1 MIAAFLKKPRA
12 MLHNGDDNPRCALP
26 GPRDSPPPHSH
37 RPFSD
42 ADVTFSDSSQG
53 GPIGTPLSKS
63 SAGSGSQISGR
74 FFVEPG
80 SDLGSRYHI
89 ESLLGEGG
97 MGSVYRA
104 YDRELDRTVAIKVI
118 RPGLVADPSAVQR
131 FKQELLLGSKVSH
144 KYILRIHDLGEVDGL
159 KFISMAFVDGDDLH
173 SILRRE
179 GRLPIDRALT
189 IAREIA
195 EALAAAH
202 AEGVIHRD
210 LKPHNILI
218 DRAGTAY
225 VSDFGLA
232 KSLAAAPDMTRS
244 GELLGTPRYMAPEQV
259 SGGQVD
265 HRVDLYAF
273 GLILYEMVTG
283 TVPFH
288 GDSAI
293 AELLMRV
300 QSKPPDPR
308 TVNADTPAP
317 LADVILR
324 CLETNPNLRYQSAED
339 ILADLD
345 IGVESPTSSRR
356 GHRRTQSIPLPLPP
370 AQPAPASRWSP
381 PRLAAGGAVV
391 ILLLAGAGWFVV
403 SRRQPSP
410 AASTQQKVAV
420 TAPQTR
426 YLAVLPFRVL
436 GDPGQLR
443 YVGDGVV
450 EALSS
455 RLFQLSNVTVVS
467 SRDVEQARNAP
478 SIADAAR
485 TLGANLIVEGTVQ
498 SAGDSL
504 RLVVNLHD
512 IATGKRTWS
521 RQFTGTRETL
531 FTLQDDI
538 YDGLVGVLGGST
550 RPEAIAHAA
559 DRPTDDIEAY
569 DLYLKGRDALRAGQ
583 DMKQLDAAIDYFQQA
598 VHKDPRFALAHTGLA
613 DASLTMYA
621 EKRDT
626 IWVERA
632 RASAERARE
641 LDDKLPEVHYALGS
655 VYSES
660 GRNAEAVVVLRRAL
674 ELAPNSDE
682 AYRRLGQAYQALGRR
697 AEAVDA
703 LTKAVGVNPYFW
715 VNHNMLGDAYL
726 QFGDHDK
733 ALDEFKRVTEL
744 EPTNPVGYSNIA
756 AAYFAQGKWEQCI
769 PAYEQSIK
777 LQPHWLTYSSLGTVY
792 FYLKRY
798 GDAVHM
804 FEQATALNPNDAITM
819 GNLADGLRWAGQRDR
834 SIATYGTALTLAF
847 KELQVNPKDTTTLA
861 MVAQYYAKSGND
873 ARARDFIQRARAI
886 DSKNASLL
894 YYEAIVHAL
903 AHRDAAALASLE
915 KSLAGGYSAREAA
928 EDPELHELAKS
939 EAFSRLISKY
949 SEGT

>member
-1 MIAAFLKKPRA
+1 M
-12 MLHNGDDNPRCALP
+12 P
-26 GPRDSPPPHSH
+26 GPRDSLPPHSH
-37 RPFSD
+37 RPSSD
-42 ADVTFSDSSQG
+42 ADVTVSDSSQG
-53 GPIGTPLSKS
+53 GTIGTPPSRAS
-63 SAGSGSQISGR
+63 GPSGSQLSGR
-74 FFVEPG
+74 YYVEPG
-80 SDLGSRYHI
+80 SDLGSRYHV
-89 ESLLGEGG
+89 ETLLGEGG

-118 RPGLVADPSAVQR
+118 RPGLVADASAVQR

-144 KYILRIHDLGEVDGL
+144 KHILRIHDLGEVDGL
-159 KFISMAFVDGDDLH
+159 KFISMAFVDGEDLH

-179 GRLPIDRALT
+179 GRLPIERAVAIGRQ
-189 IAREIA
+189 IAD
-195 EALAAAH
+195 ALAAAH

-218 DRAGTAY
+218 DRSGTAY

-259 SGGQVD
+259 SGGHVD

-293 AELLMRV
+293 AELLLRV

-317 LADVILR
+317 LAEVILR

-339 ILADLD
+339 ILAGLD
-345 IGVESPTSSRR
+345 FGIDSPSGSRR
-356 GHRRTQSIPLPLPP
+356 SHRRSQSMPPLPQVT
-370 AQPAPASRWSP
+370 APAPALWWSR
-381 PRLAAGGAVV
+381 RRVVIAAVAVLTLAAF
-391 ILLLAGAGWFVV
+391 AGWLVV
-403 SRRQPSP
+403 ARRAVP
-410 AASTQQKVAV
+410 AATPTATTQTTPAATQ
-420 TAPQTR
+420 QTR

-436 GDPGQLR
+436 GDPQQLR

-467 SRDVEQARNAP
+467 SRDVEQARGAA

-498 SAGDSL
+498 AAGDSL

-512 IATGKRTWS
+512 IGTGKRTWS
-521 RQFTGTRETL
+521 RQFTGTRENL

-538 YDGLVGVLGGST
+538 YDDLVAALGGST
-550 RPEAIAHAA
+550 RPEAVAHAA

-569 DLYLKGRDALRAGQ
+569 DLYLKGRDALRSGQ
-583 DMKQLDAAIDYFQQA
+583 DLQQLDTAIDLFQQA
-598 VHKDPRFALAHTGLA
+598 VRKDPRFALAHTGLA
-613 DASLTMYA
+613 DASLMMYG
-621 EKRDT
+621 EKKDS

-641 LDDKLPEVHYALGS
+641 LDDKLPEVHFALGS

-660 GRNAEAVVVLRRAL
+660 GKNAEAVVVLRKAL

-682 AYRRLGQAYQALGRR
+682 AYRRLGAAYQALGRKNDSI
-697 AEAVDA
+697 DA
-703 LTKAVGVNPYFW
+703 LKKAVNVNPYFW
-715 VNHNMLGDAYL
+715 VNHNSLGEAHL
-726 QFGDHDK
+726 QFGDHDL
-733 ALDEFKRVTEL
+733 ALEEFTRVTEL
-744 EPTNPVGYSNIA
+744 EPKNFVGYNNIA
-756 AAYFAQGKWEQCI
+756 SAYFTQGKWEACI
-769 PAYEQSIK
+769 PAYEQAIK
-777 LQPHWLTYSSLGTVY
+777 LQPHWLTYSNLGTAY

-798 GDAVHM
+798 DDAVKV
-804 FEQATALNPNDAITM
+804 FEQAAALNPNDAITI
-819 GNLADGLRWAGQRDR
+819 GNLADGLRWAGQRER
-834 SIATYGTALTLAF
+834 SNATYAAALTLAF

-861 MVAQYYAKSGND
+861 MVAQYYSKSGND

-886 DSKNASLL
+886 DPKNAALL
-894 YYEAIVHAL
+894 YYETVVHAL

-915 KSLAGGYSAREAA
+915 KALEGGYSAREAA
-928 EDPELHELAKS
+928 EDPELQELAKAD
-939 EAFSRLISKY
+939 AFSRLMRRFS
-949 SEGT
+949 SGT